1 MNYDCSFPYLFS
13 ECVVALAVSLEEK
26 RMWPKFGASIECISH
41 PPFSP
46 DKMFAE
52 GRFLVTSRAH
62 VRHRTCLKNNVAK
75 K

>member
-1 MNYDCSFPYLFS
+1 
-13 ECVVALAVSLEEK
+13 
-26 RMWPKFGASIECISH
+26 MWPKFGASIECISH

-46 DKMFAE
+46 DKMLAE

-62 VRHRTCLKNNVAK
+62 VQHRTCLKNNVAK